1 MDWVLGNIN
10 KLLLILLAVII
21 TCSYVCGGVLIRDMG
36 FFILYYLQVLRFPL
50 KLYFSLRLN
59 DSGQNK

>member
-1 MDWVLGNIN
+1 MGWVLGNIN

-21 TCSYVCGGVLIRDMG
+21 IRGYVCVEGSFLLIRDMG

-50 KLYFSLRLN
+50 NLYFSLRSN
-59 DSGQNK
+59 D